1 MLKVAVPNQ
10 INAHRLNS
18 LRRIHC
24 GRWPGAYSRG
34 GGRRSVGPVS
44 VFDEFKEMLQSFNE
58 TATQSEAVVSLEDH
72 IKNVRTGSGD
82 VITLAL
88 REAKTAFEHAAEM
101 CQKVLDS
108 YSRND

>member
-1 MLKVAVPNQ
+1 M
-10 INAHRLNS
+10 
-18 LRRIHC
+18 
-24 GRWPGAYSRG
+24 
-34 GGRRSVGPVS
+34 S

-58 TATQSEAVVSLEDH
+58 TATQSEAVASLEDH

-88 REAKTAFEHAAEM
+88 REAKPAFENAAEM

-108 YSRND
+108 HSRSR